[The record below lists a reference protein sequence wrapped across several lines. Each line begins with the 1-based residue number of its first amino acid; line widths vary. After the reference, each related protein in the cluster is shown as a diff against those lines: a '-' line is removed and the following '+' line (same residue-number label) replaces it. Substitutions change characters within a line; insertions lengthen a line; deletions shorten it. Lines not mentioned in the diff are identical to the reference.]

1 MGPGL
6 RAILFFT
13 FLFGFSS
20 LASAQVSDE
29 ARAAFE
35 EGERQYVAGNHQ
47 LALEAFERVR
57 ELSAD
62 NPRARAIVGYN
73 IAKCYDRLGRLAD
86 ALREYEQYLADAP
99 SDAPYRE
106 ETLDRVRDLRGR
118 VASEAASA
126 PEVAEPE
133 PTEPSAPD
141 EASSGSVLVPVGV
154 AVLSVGG
161 AALLAAIPTGVLALD
176 RGAELDATCPGGS
189 CPQSAQGLLDDAYL
203 LGTLTDVFWIAGLS
217 VAAIGAVLLTVGVV
231 SEGSE
236 APSVGAACMEE
247 GCVATFTSRF

>member
-1 MGPGL
+1 VLGGRRRSRYHRATMGPGL
-6 RAILFFT
+6 RALLIFT

-73 IAKCYDRLGRLAD
+73 IAKCYDRLGRMAD

-126 PEVAEPE
+126 PEAPE
-133 PTEPSAPD
+133 PTEPT
-141 EASSGSVLVPVGV
+141 EATEPSSGSVLVPVGV

-161 AALLAAIPTGVLALD
+161 AVLLAAIPAGVLALD
-176 RGAELDATCPGGS
+176 REAELDASCPGGS

-231 SEGSE
+231 SEGS
-236 APSVGAACMEE
+236 
-247 GCVATFTSRF
+247 